1 MLLIPDP
8 SDQEKDER
16 GRSSLRA
23 TVAIRGIDSGQLLR
37 MRCWAVVRWGATLR
51 LLDRSIHEKA
61 VRATT

>member
-8 SDQEKDER
+8 SDEDKDER

-37 MRCWAVVRWGATLR
+37 CWAVVRWGATLR
-51 LLDRSIHEKA
+51 LPDRSIHEKA

>member
-8 SDQEKDER
+8 SDEDKDER

-37 MRCWAVVRWGATLR
+37 LLSGLTVVAT
-51 LLDRSIHEKA
+51 
-61 VRATT
+61 RAP